1 VEINS
6 IARKPSRMN
15 ASNLSVFF
23 APRFALALA
32 HKDLFLGRR
41 DPPTPEVVVPS
52 KPALPS

>member
-1 VEINS
+1 
-6 IARKPSRMN
+6 MN